1 MLIMIKVNQVVVI
14 KKTMK
19 QVMIV
24 MIIIII
30 MIIMIKETYKLKDKV
45 KGKIIIIITNDNKEI
60 MIKIMLVKII
70 MNSIE

>member
-1 MLIMIKVNQVVVI
+1 MKQVVVI

-19 QVMIV
+19 QVIIV
-24 MIIIII
+24 

-45 KGKIIIIITNDNKEI
+45 KGKVIIITNDNKEI
-60 MIKIMLVKII
+60 MINIMLVKII